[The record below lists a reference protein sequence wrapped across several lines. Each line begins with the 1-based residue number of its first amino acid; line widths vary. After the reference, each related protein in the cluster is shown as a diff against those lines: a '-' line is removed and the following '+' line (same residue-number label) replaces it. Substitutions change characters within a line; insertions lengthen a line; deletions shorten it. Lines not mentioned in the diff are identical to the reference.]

1 MERSPRQVYS
11 AVRPKFFRV
20 RGAVQLS
27 ASTLW
32 LLRLG
37 VFTFIASL
45 YFLQLGAGAL
55 WDNSETTYGEIVKEL
70 FRTGDFL
77 TLHFN
82 FHPWLIHP
90 PLWFWIAAA
99 SVRAFGLNE
108 FALRLP
114 SAAFGM
120 LTALAVYLAG
130 RRMYG
135 EIAGLIAVL
144 AAAGCLE
151 WVMLARIAILDTML
165 VTCMTVATFWIFFAV
180 HDRDRG
186 AFWIAVVAAA
196 LGTLAKGPVAI
207 VLPILILAGYWAWQ
221 TATHRPVRIFEGLPW
236 LAGTVVYIAIAGSW
250 FAAAALVHG
259 AGFLSYYFGVSNVGR
274 FLTPFENQPGPFW
287 YYIPV
292 VAAGF
297 FPYIAFVPKA
307 IKTAWQSG
315 DDAARYLLVA
325 TILPFIFFSVAQTKL
340 PNYIA
345 AIFPSLGILVGR
357 VVSDALERND
367 VKALR
372 GALIVLPASLV
383 LIAIVAVFYG
393 ETQVAGP
400 FHALAPALELLAWF
414 VIPPA
419 IATWLVTYLTNR
431 VWVAPVGLAVVMGGL
446 IYAVIFSILP
456 RAEAFKPMK
465 GMAQT
470 VMSYYR
476 PGDQIGTAGL
486 PGGISLLFY
495 TDGDGVTWVG
505 DSEDD
510 AHPKDF
516 FDQPAR
522 VLCVVRPQD
531 AADFEQQGVKL
542 WVLRR
547 EPKLWLVSN
556 RPN

>member
-1 MERSPRQVYS
+1 M
-11 AVRPKFFRV
+11 
-20 RGAVQLS
+20 RGAVTFS

-37 VFTFIASL
+37 VFTFISSF

-82 FHPWLIHP
+82 FHPWVIHP
-90 PLWFWIAAA
+90 PLWFWTAAA
-99 SVRAFGLNE
+99 SVWAFGLNE
-108 FALRLP
+108 FALRFP

-120 LTALAVYLAG
+120 LAAFAVYFAG

-135 EIAGLIAVL
+135 EVAGLVAVL
-144 AAAGCLE
+144 AAAGSLE
-151 WVMLARIAILDTML
+151 WIMLSRIAILDTL
-165 VTCMTVATFWIFFAV
+165 LLFCMTVATFWIFFAV
-180 HDRDRG
+180 RDRDRR
-186 AFWIAVVAAA
+186 AFWAAVIAAA
-196 LGTLAKGPVAI
+196 FGTLAKGPVAI
-207 VLPILILAGYWAWQ
+207 VLPLLTLACYWGWQ
-221 TATHRPVRIFEGLPW
+221 SLSKRPARIFGAGLPW
-236 LAGTVVYIAIAGSW
+236 FWGTVVYLAIAGSW
-250 FAAAALVHG
+250 FAAAASVHG

-274 FLTPFENQPGPFW
+274 FLSPFENQPGPFW

-307 IKTAWQSG
+307 IKTAWQSN
-315 DDAARYLLVA
+315 DDTARYLLVSA
-325 TILPFIFFSVAQTKL
+325 VVPFVFFSIAQTKL

-357 VVSDALERND
+357 VIRDALENND

-372 GALIVLPASLV
+372 GALIILPASLV
-383 LIAIVAVFYG
+383 LIAIIAVVYG
-393 ETQVAGP
+393 ETQLAGP
-400 FHALAPALELLAWF
+400 FHALAPTLELLGWL

-419 IATWLVTYLTNR
+419 ILTFVVTFVANR
-431 VWVAPVGLAVVMGGL
+431 VWIAPVGLAFVMGGL
-446 IYAVIFSILP
+446 IYAVIFAILP

-465 GMAQT
+465 SMAQT
-470 VMSYYR
+470 VMSYYK

-495 TDGDGVTWVG
+495 TEGGGVTWVG
-505 DSEDD
+505 DAQYD
-510 AHPKDF
+510 ARPKDF

-531 AADFEQQGVKL
+531 AALFAQQGVKL

-556 RPN
+556 RPVN